1 MLISA
6 LKISYEQLNIALD
19 WELNFP
25 LFLQLLTPSPISSH
39 PFSIWQG

>member
-1 MLISA
+1 MLNSA

-19 WELNFP
+19 RELNFP